1 VHRQP
6 KVVLLEIE
14 PALEQR
20 VVRWRVTM
28 NVQQIIFILV
38 AVVTLGAALLVVT
51 VRNLVHAALW
61 LILALFGIA
70 IFFVLL
76 DAGFLAMAQVV
87 IYIGAIAILMI
98 FTIMMTR
105 RVATDPGRQL
115 NSNWGWA
122 IVPSLV
128 IFVGLVWVVSQW
140 TVVTKVAPAIDTS
153 YSLKLLGIALVDPNG
168 YVLPFELAS
177 ILLVAALIGAILV
190 AREKR

>member
-1 VHRQP
+1 
-6 KVVLLEIE
+6 
-14 PALEQR
+14 
-20 VVRWRVTM
+20 M

-61 LILALFGIA
+61 LILALFGVA

-76 DAGFLAMAQVV
+76 DAGFLAMAQIV

-115 NSNWGWA
+115 NNNWGWA

-128 IFVGLVWVVSQW
+128 FFVGLVWVVSQW
-140 TVVTKVAPAIDTS
+140 PVVAKFAPAIDTS
-153 YSLKLLGIALVDPNG
+153 YSLKLLGIALVEPNG

-177 ILLVAALIGAILV
+177 ILLLAALIGSILV
-190 AREKR
+190 ARDKR